1 MGASG
6 GKKGR
11 GRARIV
17 GINITPMVDVV
28 LVLLVIM
35 MVAAKFIVSQSIK
48 IDLPKAASSDGS
60 SSSIAAVT
68 ITKDG
73 KLYFNAEAATEPQ
86 LIEKLRG
93 VYAGNHE
100 VNLVV
105 TADKASSH
113 GDVMHVIDL
122 ARTNGITHF
131 AVNVERRE

>member
-1 MGASG
+1 
-6 GKKGR
+6 
-11 GRARIV
+11 
-17 GINITPMVDVV
+17 MVDVV

-60 SSSIAAVT
+60 ASSIAAVT

-73 KLYFNAEAATEPQ
+73 KLLFNAEAATEPQ
-86 LIEKLRG
+86 LVEKFKS

-100 VNLVV
+100 VNLIV